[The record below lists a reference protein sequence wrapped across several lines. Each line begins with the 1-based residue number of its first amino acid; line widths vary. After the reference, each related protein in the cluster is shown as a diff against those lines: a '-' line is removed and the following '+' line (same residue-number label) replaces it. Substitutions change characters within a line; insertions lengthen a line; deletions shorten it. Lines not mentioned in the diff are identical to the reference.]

1 MTRVLP
7 RIPSRRATRRGLV
20 VSTAGALVLA
30 ATLVWQSAYAGF
42 TDQTATL
49 TATAGSATVQLTNDV
64 EGVAMALTLD
74 QLRPGEGGSQ
84 CVEVTSTGSVP
95 ALVKLYAENRTG
107 GSTLLSQ
114 LTFSWSAGT
123 GGGGN
128 GSCAGYTPSGSAYN
142 TTMSSFPVTYDSGA
156 LPWTTTGSPAGE
168 SRTYQLTYKLADG
181 APASVKGTSAKITF
195 VWEAVNT

>member
-7 RIPSRRATRRGLV
+7 RRPSRRATRRGVV
-20 VSTAGALVLA
+20 VSAVGAFALA
-30 ATLVWQSAYAGF
+30 AGLVWQTAYAGF
-42 TDQTATL
+42 TDETPTL
-49 TATAGSATVQLTNDV
+49 TATAGTATVQLTSDV
-64 EGVAMALTLD
+64 EGIAVALTLGE
-74 QLRPGEGGSQ
+74 LKPGQGGSQ

-128 GSCAGYTPSGSAYN
+128 GSCTGYTPSGSAYN
-142 TTMSSFPVTYDSGA
+142 TTMSSFPLTYDSGA
-156 LPWTTTGSPAGE
+156 LAWTTTGSTAGE
-168 SRTYQLTYKLADG
+168 SRTYQLAYRLKED

-195 VWEAVNT
+195 VWEARNL